1 MKGKDLIKWIKEN
14 GAEDM
19 DIVTYNDPYI
29 GDLCDIQPEI
39 KKENDERFVIV

>member
-14 GAEDM
+14 NAEDM

-29 GDLCDIQPEI
+29 GDLMDIQPEV
-39 KKENDERFVIV
+39 KEENGKILVIV